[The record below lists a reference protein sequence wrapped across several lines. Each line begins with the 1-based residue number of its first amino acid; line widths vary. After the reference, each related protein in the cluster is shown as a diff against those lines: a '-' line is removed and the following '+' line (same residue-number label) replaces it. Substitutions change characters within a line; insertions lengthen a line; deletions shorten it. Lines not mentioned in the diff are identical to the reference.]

1 MTVDK
6 PITSGITKEQLE
18 KFRELIEVAARK
30 AGELALKKVNPD
42 KDGLQCLI
50 ENGDEF
56 KSSIT
61 DAIIAK
67 THVLSVSILL
77 DDDEV
82 ESSCRY
88 PREYKGPRL
97 IVEQIN
103 ALADTFGLDPASA
116 LEYAKN
122 LPALGS
128 FVPEDALEW
137 VGWFAVLSEDALARR
152 YFPNASNPLD
162 RYCRAVQLVNDKIAV
177 SRPFK
182 NCREGH
188 IAPEYLHVH
197 EHTIHACQKITKTQP
212 GDIQIIAAQLGM
224 RHRARSV
231 RKAHKLFVANEFGLT
246 SLMGGS
252 IALTHPE
259 RFVYDGEL
267 DMDCAGDTC
276 WSDTDGPFS
285 GAPFYGCDGKHLRYG
300 YARISRP
307 SKEYGASTGFFPK
320 YI

>member
-1 MTVDK
+1 MFVPSLLLHREAQQHERGMMTVDK

-128 FVPEDALEW
+128 FVHEDTQ
-137 VGWFAVLSEDALARR
+137 AR
-152 YFPNASNPLD
+152 YDP
-162 RYCRAVQLVNDKIAV
+162 
-177 SRPFK
+177 
-182 NCREGH
+182 H
-188 IAPEYLHVH
+188 
-197 EHTIHACQKITKTQP
+197 
-212 GDIQIIAAQLGM
+212 
-224 RHRARSV
+224 
-231 RKAHKLFVANEFGLT
+231 
-246 SLMGGS
+246 GS
-252 IALTHPE
+252 
-259 RFVYDGEL
+259 
-267 DMDCAGDTC
+267 
-276 WSDTDGPFS
+276 S
-285 GAPFYGCDGKHLRYG
+285 
-300 YARISRP
+300 
-307 SKEYGASTGFFPK
+307 
-320 YI
+320 